1 MANALVEDHD
11 ASSTINTSE
20 DVDSEEENNA
30 KQNGSIAKQMDRFGF
45 VGGSQY
51 TDPHLWVDLYLIWLK
66 SLTAMV

>member
-51 TDPHLWVDLYLIWLK
+51 TDPHL
-66 SLTAMV
+66 